1 MNNQAIYYSV
11 GALLYCPADN
21 TSIASSIISQKFGT
35 KFSLALCLEDTINDN
50 FVAKAEDLLISS
62 INDIYQSRQS
72 ADFFLP
78 KIFIRVRNPEQI
90 RRLSRRLGDSNE
102 LITGY
107 IIPKFSPADADSF
120 LDQIA
125 ELNGRP
131 GAVKYAMPI
140 YESPAIVNLS
150 TRYDILYGLK
160 EKLASVEPWIL
171 NIRVGGNDLSNLFG
185 FRRESDES
193 IHQISPI
200 ANIFSD
206 IITVYGMD
214 YVISGPVWEYY
225 SGPQWEAGLRKEIKD
240 DRLCG
245 FIGKTVIHPGQIPVV
260 NDACRVSEKIIRTP
274 CISLTGTPERIPWY
288 PQARAEN
295 GWMNTRHI
303 LTGREKPVLW
313 PNAMVRSSKSR
324 LDAEISFRRPIRSLI
339 RSSLYPCPSKS
350 IQYHTSPIFFM
361 IPQHL

>member
-1 MNNQAIYYSV
+1 MIYLKRFVILIMNGKGVFIDMNNQAIYYSV

-160 EKLASVEPWIL
+160 EKLALVEPWIL

-260 NDACRVSEKIIRTP
+260 NDACRVSEKNYTDALHI
-274 CISLTGTPERIPWY
+274 LNW
-288 PQARAEN
+288 
-295 GWMNTRHI
+295 NTREDSLVSASPGGERMDEYKTH
-303 LTGREKPVLW
+303 LNWARKTCF
-313 PNAMVRSSKSR
+313 M
-324 LDAEISFRRPIRSLI
+324 AEC
-339 RSSLYPCPSKS
+339 YG
-350 IQYHTSPIFFM
+350 TV
-361 IPQHL
+361 

>member
-72 ADFFLP
+72 VDFFLP

-90 RRLSRRLGDSNE
+90 RCLSRRLGDSNE

-140 YESPAIVNLS
+140 YESPAIVNLG

-260 NDACRVSEKIIRTP
+260 NDACRVSEKNYTDAPHI
-274 CISLTGTPERIPWY
+274 LNW
-288 PQARAEN
+288 
-295 GWMNTRHI
+295 NTREDSLVSASPGGERMDEYKTH
-303 LTGREKPVLW
+303 LNWARKTCF
-313 PNAMVRSSKSR
+313 M
-324 LDAEISFRRPIRSLI
+324 AEC
-339 RSSLYPCPSKS
+339 YG
-350 IQYHTSPIFFM
+350 TV
-361 IPQHL
+361 